1 MALVRWQPR
10 ELFSLRRDF
19 DRLFE
24 DLWSNQDGG
33 TNGERTVWRPSVDI
47 RESDHEFLI
56 HADLP
61 GISKEDIDITVV
73 DGRLTIKGQRHREKE
88 SKEGGLHRVERAYG
102 TFARTFD
109 LPAAVS
115 TEAVAATYKDG
126 VLEVT
131 VPKAEEA
138 RPKQIEVKVSA

>member
-19 DRLFE
+19 DRLFD
-24 DLWSNQDGG
+24 DLWANDQGE
-33 TNGERTVWRPSVDI
+33 TNGDGTVWRPSVDI
-47 RESDHEFLI
+47 RETDHEFLI

-61 GISKEDIDITVV
+61 GIRKEDIDITVV

-88 SKEGGLHRVERAYG
+88 AKAGLRRVERAYG

-115 TEAVAATYKDG
+115 TEAVAAAYKDG

>member
-1 MALVRWQPR
+1 M
-10 ELFSLRRDF
+10 
-19 DRLFE
+19 
-24 DLWSNQDGG
+24 
-33 TNGERTVWRPSVDI
+33 
-47 RESDHEFLI
+47 
-56 HADLP
+56 
-61 GISKEDIDITVV
+61 V

-109 LPAAVS
+109 LPAAVN

-138 RPKQIEVKVSA
+138 RPKQIEVKASA

>member
-10 ELFSLRRDF
+10 ELFGFGRDM
-19 DRLFE
+19 DRLF
-24 DLWSNQDGG
+24 DGLWSNDHG
-33 TNGERTVWRPSVDI
+33 TAPREAVWRPSVDI
-47 RESDHEFLI
+47 AETDRDFVLI
-56 HADLP
+56 ADLP
-61 GISKEDIDITVV
+61 GIAREDLDITLV
-73 DGRLTIKGQRHREKE
+73 DDRLTIKGRRHRESE
-88 SKEGGLHRVERAYG
+88 SKEGNVHRVERAYG
-102 TFARTFD
+102 TFTRTFD
-109 LPAAVS
+109 LPAAVD